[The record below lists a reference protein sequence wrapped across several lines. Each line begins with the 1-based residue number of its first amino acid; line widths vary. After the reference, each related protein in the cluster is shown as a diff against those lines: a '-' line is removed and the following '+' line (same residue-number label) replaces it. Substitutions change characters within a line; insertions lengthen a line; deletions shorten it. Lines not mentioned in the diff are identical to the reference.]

1 MSLCYRLILVFIIVV
16 IELPLEL
23 VVVVVSSPAS
33 RLTGGSS
40 GRSGRWRRRRI
51 IRRLGSSIVR
61 GG

>member
-23 VVVVVSSPAS
+23 VVVVVPSPAS
-33 RLTGGSS
+33 LFTGS
-40 GRSGRWRRRRI
+40 GRSGWRRRRRI

>member
-23 VVVVVSSPAS
+23 VVVSPPAS
-33 RLTGGSS
+33 LFTGS
-40 GRSGRWRRRRI
+40 GRSGWRRRRRI

>member
-23 VVVVVSSPAS
+23 VVVVVVPSSPAS
-33 RLTGGSS
+33 LFTGS
-40 GRSGRWRRRRI
+40 GRSGWRRRRRI
-51 IRRLGSSIVR
+51 IRRLSIVR